1 MPFTFAALSVLV
13 VSIVSLVGVAVLG
26 MREHLIK
33 KYVFLFVSL
42 AVGALLG
49 DAFLHLI
56 PEAVEELGSLTHA
69 GGAVIA
75 GILLF
80 FIIEKVLHWHHHG
93 LDEDAHVAPV
103 GKLMLISDGFH
114 NFIDGIIIGLSYL
127 VSTEVGIATTV
138 AVLLHEIPQEIGDFG
153 VLVHAGY
160 SKYRALFWNFISALT
175 AFAGLGAVA
184 LLGTLAESAISWML
198 PIAAGGFLYIAVADL
213 IPELYKSNRRGVT
226 ILQGFIVALGVLI
239 MASLLLLE

>member
-1 MPFTFAALSVLV
+1 MPLTYAALSIL
-13 VSIVSLVGVAVLG
+13 IVSSISLIGVTVLSV
-26 MREHLIK
+26 REHLIR

-42 AVGALLG
+42 AIGALLG

-56 PEAVEELGSLTHA
+56 PEAVEELGSLTSA
-69 GGAVIA
+69 GAAIIA
-75 GILLF
+75 GIILF
-80 FIIEKVLHWHHHG
+80 FIIEKLLHWHHHG
-93 LDEDAHVAPV
+93 LDADAHVAPV

-127 VSTEVGIATTV
+127 VSTEVGIATTI

-160 SKYRALFWNFISALT
+160 SKTRALFWNFISALT
-175 AFAGLGAVA
+175 AFLGLGAVM
-184 LLGTLAESAISWML
+184 LLGTITETLTVWML

-213 IPELYKSNRRGVT
+213 IPELYKHNSKGN
-226 ILQGFIVALGVLI
+226 ILLQGLIVALGVLI
-239 MASLLLLE
+239 MAALLLLE

>member
-1 MPFTFAALSVLV
+1 MATIYALVSISL
-13 VSIVSLVGVAVLG
+13 VSIVSLIGIVALG
-26 MREHLIK
+26 FREHLIR

-56 PEAVEELGSLTHA
+56 PEAVESLGSLPKA
-69 GGAVIA
+69 GFAVIV
-75 GILLF
+75 GIIIF
-80 FIIEKVLHWHHHG
+80 FAIEKLLHWHHHG
-93 LDEDAHVAPV
+93 LDEENHVAPI

-127 VSTEVGIATTV
+127 VSIEVGIATTI

-160 SKYRALFWNFISALT
+160 TKTRALFWNFISALA
-175 AFAGLGAVA
+175 AFLGLFVVM
-184 LLGTLAESAISWML
+184 LLGSTTESITTWML
-198 PIAAGGFLYIAVADL
+198 PIAAGGFLYIAIADL
-213 IPELYKSNRRGVT
+213 IPELYKGKHWVVS
-226 ILQGFIVALGVLI
+226 IAQSLIVILGVLI
-239 MASLLLLE
+239 MAALLLLE